1 MIHKNNYRNRILFLS
16 MMFAC
21 GLPSMGQHQTFTLDE
36 CIESALRN
44 NVRIKNAE
52 NELKMAEQDKKEA
65 FTKYFPNISA
75 AGSGFIANE
84 PLVDM
89 QLSPEA
95 RMAMLKDGMI
105 GGVSA
110 ALPLF
115 TGGQIVNGNRLA
127 KVGVEVKQI
136 QKAMTHDEVIL
147 TTEKYFWQI
156 VTLKE
161 KIKTLSVVE
170 NQLKRIYEDVK
181 SAEEAGLVTRNDLC
195 RCS

>member
-1 MIHKNNYRNRILFLS
+1 
-16 MMFAC
+16 
-21 GLPSMGQHQTFTLDE
+21 
-36 CIESALRN
+36 
-44 NVRIKNAE
+44 
-52 NELKMAEQDKKEA
+52 
-65 FTKYFPNISA
+65 
-75 AGSGFIANE
+75 
-84 PLVDM
+84 M

-181 SAEEAGLVTRNDLC
+181 SAEKAGLVTRNDLLQVQMKQNETYSARIQVENALSVSKTARTIHRTAFGQPGC
-195 RCS
+195 GLRNQ

>member
-1 MIHKNNYRNRILFLS
+1 

-21 GLPSMGQHQTFTLDE
+21 GLPSMGQQQTFTLDE

-115 TGGQIVNGNRLA
+115 TDGQIVNGNRLA

-170 NQLKRIYEDVK
+170 NQLKRIYPQI
-181 SAEEAGLVTRNDLC
+181 RN
-195 RCS
+195 